1 MIGSCNK
8 IGFQCRDK
16 YMFFFRCFK
25 QLYKRVCLSVRLSTY
40 PLVCLL
46 VPPLVCLSIMPFDL
60 ASYRDV
66 SEHLMP
72 CIRPCLVDLVSQ
84 VTVDSYSW
92 QNQEIH
98 ISMVKINENRKQERL
113 VISYAMISEVQ

>member
-1 MIGSCNK
+1 
-8 IGFQCRDK
+8 
-16 YMFFFRCFK
+16 
-25 QLYKRVCLSVRLSTY
+25 
-40 PLVCLL
+40 
-46 VPPLVCLSIMPFDL
+46 
-60 ASYRDV
+60 
-66 SEHLMP
+66 MP